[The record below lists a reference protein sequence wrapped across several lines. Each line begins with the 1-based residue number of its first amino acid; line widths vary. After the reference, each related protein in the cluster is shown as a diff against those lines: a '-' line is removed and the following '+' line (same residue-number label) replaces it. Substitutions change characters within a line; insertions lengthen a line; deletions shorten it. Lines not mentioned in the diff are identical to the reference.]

1 MEVRIMDIRHEI
13 DLVRNNL
20 VSAST
25 SMSGILK
32 KSGRYI
38 TKDTNVALEKIA
50 RTINV
55 AISKLEEIEK
65 TIK

>member
-1 MEVRIMDIRHEI
+1 MDIRHEI

-32 KSGRYI
+32 KSGRSI

-65 TIK
+65 IIK